1 MEKGV
6 RRWLVD
12 TSKWNPA
19 PHDFSSALSVLPQ
32 HERSSITRFLRM
44 EDRKQALVSRLLQ
57 YALIHEVLGIPYNEI
72 VINRTFEGKPYLE
85 CSHVDAGF
93 PNFNFNVSHDGD
105 YVAIAS
111 EPLCLVG
118 VDVVCCIKPM
128 KESVPEFIENF
139 SSYFSSLEWD
149 NLINTGTSNEILADF
164 YRYWCLKEAF
174 VKAVGSGLA
183 YGVDKIEFHHTNW
196 TNISAKVDGEPLTEW
211 RFWLLELPERHWVA
225 VARGHPRFA
234 TESYKRTISKA
245 EFDVEDHHKGLNL
258 PNVAFV
264 TRIIEQLIPVSHG
277 EEKQTE
283 QDLLGLSPSFI
294 EGGLILS
301 SSKSCVNN

>member
-6 RRWLVD
+6 KRWLMD
-12 TSKWNPA
+12 TSKWNPT

-72 VINRTFEGKPYLE
+72 VIKRTFEGKPYLE
-85 CSHVDAGF
+85 CSKVGVEF
-93 PNFNFNVSHDGD
+93 PNFNFNVSHHGD

-149 NLINTGTSNEILADF
+149 NIISTGTSDEILVDF

-183 YGVDKIEFHHTNW
+183 YGVDKVEFHHTNW
-196 TNISAKVDGEPLTEW
+196 TNISVKVDGEPLTEW
-211 RFWLLELPERHWVA
+211 RFWLFKLPERHWVA

-234 TESYKRTISKA
+234 TENYKRAISKA
-245 EFDVEDHHKGLNL
+245 EFDVEEYNKGLNL

-264 TRIIEQLIPVSHG
+264 TRVIEQLIPVSHG
-277 EEKQTE
+277 EERLTE
-283 QDLLGLSPSFI
+283 QDICSDCLH
-294 EGGLILS
+294 LS
-301 SSKSCVNN
+301 SREA

>member
-1 MEKGV
+1 MM
-6 RRWLVD
+6 D
-12 TSKWNPA
+12 TSKWNPT

-72 VINRTFEGKPYLE
+72 VIKRTFEGKPYLE
-85 CSHVDAGF
+85 CSKVGVEF
-93 PNFNFNVSHDGD
+93 PNFNFNVSHHGD

-149 NLINTGTSNEILADF
+149 NIISTGTSDEILVDF

-183 YGVDKIEFHHTNW
+183 YGVDKVEFHHTNW
-196 TNISAKVDGEPLTEW
+196 TNISVKVDGEPLTEW
-211 RFWLLELPERHWVA
+211 RFWLFKLPERHWVA
-225 VARGHPRFA
+225 QLQASRYQQA
-234 TESYKRTISKA
+234 M
-245 EFDVEDHHKGLNL
+245 KGRMYMLTVCN
-258 PNVAFV
+258 
-264 TRIIEQLIPVSHG
+264 
-277 EEKQTE
+277 
-283 QDLLGLSPSFI
+283 
-294 EGGLILS
+294 
-301 SSKSCVNN
+301 